1 MFIPLPPRRSTSARP
16 RDERRCDGP
25 EWFPGRAQID
35 RASFFCRSTART
47 NAASC
52 RSRPLP
58 RENRDLDGKDFRCRA
73 RANRRA
79 EFRKR
84 ELRTDEWWGYPEGD
98 LRTRDAVHA
107 ASHGNGKKSQA
118 RRNLAAIHRRKC
130 RRRAAYRA
138 LAAGNAHRKLS
149 RAAEGF

>member
-1 MFIPLPPRRSTSARP
+1 MFIPLPPRQSTSARP
-16 RDERRCDGP
+16 RDERTCDGS
-25 EWFPGRAQID
+25 EWFAGRAQRD
-35 RASFFCRSTART
+35 RGSSFCRSIART

-52 RSRPLP
+52 RSRFLR
-58 RENRDLDGKDFRCRA
+58 RENRDLVGKDFRCHA

-84 ELRTDEWWGYPEGD
+84 ELRTDEWWGYREGD

-118 RRNLAAIHRRKC
+118 RRNLA
-130 RRRAAYRA
+130 
-138 LAAGNAHRKLS
+138 
-149 RAAEGF
+149 